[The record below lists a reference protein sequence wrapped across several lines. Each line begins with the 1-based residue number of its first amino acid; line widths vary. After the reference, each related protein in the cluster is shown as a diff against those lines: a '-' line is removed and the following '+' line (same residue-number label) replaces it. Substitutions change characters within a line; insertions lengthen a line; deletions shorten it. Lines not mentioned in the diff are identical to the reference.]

1 MSVIKKNSDAS
12 KPAASGK
19 TTKKVVALERTPN
32 TGDTTVMEAIAHAYS
47 PAIETLPTFWL
58 IAHELRGRSEG
69 ERLKR
74 IQTGFSPNWI
84 RATREAFKLSNDLL
98 EALFNASISTLERRQ
113 KQQQPLDAVASERL
127 DRVAMVASQALD
139 VFEAPEKASRWMVT
153 LNAALGDQTPLHL
166 CESEIGARQVRR
178 VLAAMEYGGVV

>member
-1 MSVIKKNSDAS
+1 MSTIKKTGDAS
-12 KPAASGK
+12 KTSASGK
-19 TTKKVVALERTPN
+19 AAKTVVALERTLN
-32 TGDTTVMEAIAHAYS
+32 KGNTTVMEAIAPAYT
-47 PAIETLPTFWL
+47 PFTEPLPTFWL

-74 IQTGFSPNWI
+74 IQAGFSPNWVRAI
-84 RATREAFKLSNDLL
+84 REVFKLSNDLL

-127 DRVAMVASQALD
+127 DRVAMVATQALD
-139 VFEAPEKASRWMVT
+139 VFEAPEKASRWMVSH
-153 LNAALGDQTPLHL
+153 NAALGDETPLHL